1 MSAGREVPG
10 RVLAVKGAPRRRPRF
25 TWRWL
30 AGRVLAVTLH
40 GTAGA
45 CIVHPQ
51 AGRAGTT
58 TTDLNGGTA

>member
-1 MSAGREVPG
+1 VT
-10 RVLAVKGAPRRRPRF
+10 APRRRPRF